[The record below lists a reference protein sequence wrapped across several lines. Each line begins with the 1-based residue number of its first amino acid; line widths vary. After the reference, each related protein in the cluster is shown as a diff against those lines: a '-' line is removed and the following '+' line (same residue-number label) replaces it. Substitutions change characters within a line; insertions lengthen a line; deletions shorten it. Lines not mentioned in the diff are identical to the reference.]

1 MIAICVNDMNLIET
15 LEELSKIVEYLK
27 KEFEVQDLSKTKFCL
42 DLELEHKVDE
52 IFVNNIS
59 LYRKDT

>member
-1 MIAICVNDMNLIET
+1 MNLIET